1 MNLYDIGSRWGI
13 RKRLQ
18 PGCVNFPIPA
28 TRGNSSTSDSALSMT
43 PKQWRMKGFEREKTF
58 PSHLV
63 ANRSTAKQIKDIFRE
78 MLTSRKSK
86 VHLHQSP
93 LMCLAASSSAPFLL
107 HKFNYNE
114 SCRLATLLLFFRNNR
129 FAKDGEKESKA
140 RMVGGLLNNEKHE
153 RNPLLKLFTRTE
165 NDSFQINLHS
175 STLRR
180 RFVPL

>member
-18 PGCVNFPIPA
+18 PGCVNFSIPA

-93 LMCLAASSSAPFLL
+93 LMCLAASSSAP
-107 HKFNYNE
+107 
-114 SCRLATLLLFFRNNR
+114 SCFTNLITMRVVVWRLCSFSFATI
-129 FAKDGEKESKA
+129 
-140 RMVGGLLNNEKHE
+140 V
-153 RNPLLKLFTRTE
+153 LLKMGKRNQKLGWSEDF
-165 NDSFQINLHS
+165 
-175 STLRR
+175 
-180 RFVPL
+180 